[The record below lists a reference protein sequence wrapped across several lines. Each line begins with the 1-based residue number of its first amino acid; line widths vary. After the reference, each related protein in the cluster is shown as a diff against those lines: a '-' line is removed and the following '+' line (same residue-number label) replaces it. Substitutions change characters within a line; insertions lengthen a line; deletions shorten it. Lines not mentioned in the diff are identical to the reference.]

1 MASAVAALKKALL
14 VAVCVM
20 LLLHSSM
27 GQQPPTT
34 SPASTPPYT
43 GQQPPPPSPPPVVP
57 APTPTPTPTPVP
69 APMPTPTPASPAPS
83 PISNC
88 TYSDCASQC
97 TPSCEAGYHPS
108 NCTSLAEGVFNGC
121 YESCTNHT
129 CPGKSCVHSGC
140 GVGTCSCDNP
150 HAVSCCESC
159 RNAVYPA
166 VGSAV
171 QRCQSYNERCSK
183 NCTQQGA

>member
-1 MASAVAALKKALL
+1 MV
-14 VAVCVM
+14 VAVCVV
-20 LLLHSSM
+20 LLHSSL
-27 GQQPPTT
+27 GQQQPT
-34 SPASTPPYT
+34 PASRDCPYT
-43 GQQPPPPSPPPVVP
+43 GQQPPPS
-57 APTPTPTPTPVP
+57 PTPVVP
-69 APMPTPTPASPAPS
+69 APMPTPTPALPAPA
-83 PISNC
+83 PAPVSNC

-97 TPSCEAGYHPS
+97 TPSCEAGYHPT
-108 NCTSLAEGVFNGC
+108 NCTSLLEGAFNGC

-140 GVGTCSCDNP
+140 GFGTCSCDNP

-171 QRCQSYNERCSK
+171 QRCQSYNERYMGYCLTYCYDRCSK